1 MWAYWLLFLVPAL
14 SATLAPAQRASGG
27 REKGLR
33 SKDLSLWIACAA
45 VTLVVGLRYEV
56 GADWI
61 NYFTYLD
68 GVEGMDLI
76 DVLRLAD
83 PGYQL
88 LNWINVHL
96 GWELVGVNFM
106 AAILFSVGLITFC
119 RRMPRPWLALA
130 IAVPYLVIVVG
141 MGYTRQATALGLA
154 MIGLVALERRST
166 GWFLFWVLAGATFH
180 KTAVLLLPIAAL
192 AYTRRRL
199 YTVIWVLVV
208 TLVAYV
214 LFLQEAVDELQY
226 TYLEAE
232 FQSEGAMVRLL
243 MNSLPAVALLFW
255 WKRFHALGVTPIWRW
270 FAVLSLVLQ
279 AALVISPSSTAVDR
293 VALYMLPLQ
302 IVVFG
307 HLPDVFGHRKDKRTA
322 MTLVL
327 AYYGLVQFVWLTFAT
342 NAEAWLPYR
351 FYPTVGL

>member
-1 MWAYWLLFLVPAL
+1 MWPYWLLFLVPAL
-14 SATLAPAQRASGG
+14 SAALAPAQRRASG
-27 REKGLR
+27 RENDLR
-33 SKDLSLWIACAA
+33 GKDLALWIACAF

-68 GVEGMDLI
+68 LVDGMDLV
-76 DVLRLAD
+76 DVLRLPD

-88 LNWINVHL
+88 LNWINVRL
-96 GWELVGVNFM
+96 DWGLVGVNFM
-106 AAILFSVGLITFC
+106 AALLFSVGLITFC
-119 RRMPRPWLALA
+119 RQMPRPWLALA

-154 MIGLVALERRST
+154 MIGLVALEKRST

-199 YTVIWVLVV
+199 FTFLWVAVV
-208 TLVAYV
+208 TLVGYF
-214 LFLQEAVDELQY
+214 LFLQEAVDELRY
-226 TYLEAE
+226 TYLDAE

-243 MNSLPAVALLFW
+243 MNSLPAAALLLW
-255 WKRFHALGVTPIWRW
+255 WKRFHAFGVTPIWRW
-270 FAVLSLVLQ
+270 FAILSLFLQ
-279 AALVISPSSTAVDR
+279 AALVVSPSSTAVDR

-307 HLPDVFGHRKDKRTA
+307 YLPDVFGRRKDTRPA
-322 MTLVL
+322 MALIL
-327 AYYGLVQFVWLTFAT
+327 AYYGFVQFVWLTFAG
-342 NAEAWLPYR
+342 NAESWLPYR
-351 FYPTVGL
+351 FYPAVWL